1 MVVPIAY
8 DLLRIIW
15 WALLGLLLIG
25 FAVMDGFDLGI
36 GMLLPF
42 VGRNDIE
49 RRITINTVG
58 PVWEGNQVWLI
69 LGGGAAFAAW
79 PQLYAV
85 SFSGFY
91 IAMFIVLASLI
102 VRPVGFTFRAKID
115 HPRWRAI
122 CDGALFIAGFVPAL
136 VFGVALGN
144 LMVGLPFRFDD
155 SLRMSWSGGFFDLLT
170 PFPLLCGLVSVAML
184 VMHGGVYLALKSD
197 GMVAARAARF
207 ASFAAVALIL
217 LFTLA
222 GIWVATGIDG
232 QVLATG
238 TPHGSFSNPLAK
250 QVTLQSGAWLNNYGI
265 HHWLLLAPLLGYGGA
280 VAALLA
286 LRGQRPGLGFVASAF
301 SVGGV
306 VATFGVSIFP
316 FLLPSAL
323 DPRSGLTVW
332 DASSSQLTLFIMLIG
347 TVIFLPIV
355 LLYTA
360 FVFRVLRGKVTAAQ
374 IEADPHGNY

>member
-1 MVVPIAY
+1 MVVPITY
-8 DLLRIIW
+8 DILRVIW
-15 WALLGLLLIG
+15 WALLGVLLIG
-25 FAVMDGFDLGI
+25 FAVMDGFDLGV

-42 VGRNDIE
+42 VGRSDIE
-49 RRITINTVG
+49 RRVAINTVG

-85 SFSGFY
+85 SFSGLY

-115 HPRWRAI
+115 DPRWHGI

-144 LMVGLPFRFDD
+144 LMLGLPFRFDD
-155 SLRMSWSGGFFDLLT
+155 TMRMSWSGGFFDLLT

-197 GMVAARAARF
+197 GAVAARAAQL
-207 ASFAAVALIL
+207 AALAGVALLL

-222 GIWVATGIDG
+222 GIWVAAGSLG
-232 QVLATG
+232 QVLAPG
-238 TPHGSFSNPLAK
+238 TPHGAVSDPLAK
-250 QVTLQSGAWLNNYGI
+250 QVTLRAGAWLDNYGI
-265 HHWLLLAPLLGYGGA
+265 HPWLLLAPLLGYGGA
-280 VAALLA
+280 LAAMLA
-286 LRGQRPGLGFVASAF
+286 LRMRRPGLGFIASAL

-306 VATFGVSIFP
+306 VATCGVSIFP
-316 FLLPSAL
+316 FLLPSSL

-347 TVIFLPIV
+347 AVIFLPII

-360 FVFRVLRGKVTAAQ
+360 FVFRVLRGKVTAAH
-374 IEADPHGNY
+374 IETDPHGNY